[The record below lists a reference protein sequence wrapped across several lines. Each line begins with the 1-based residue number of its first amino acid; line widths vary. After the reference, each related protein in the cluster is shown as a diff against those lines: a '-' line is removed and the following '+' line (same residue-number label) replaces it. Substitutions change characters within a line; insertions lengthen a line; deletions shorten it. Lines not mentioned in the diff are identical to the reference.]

1 MNRCSSLFSQMLGIV
16 SRGDFSRKVK
26 EFGTDRN
33 SKGFSSW
40 DQFVSM
46 LFCQMAQAKSL
57 REICGGLKSCLG
69 KLVHLGVGRTPSK
82 SNLSYSN
89 KNRSWELYEAVFYDL
104 LRSCRSS
111 VPWNKKKFRFKNKLY
126 SLDATVIDLC
136 LSLYDWAKY
145 KTTKGAVKLHM
156 LLDHDIYLP
165 TFVNI
170 TDGKVHEVNIAK
182 MLNLPK
188 GSIVAMDMGYNDYG
202 MFYDWTMKC
211 VWFVT
216 RMKGNA
222 KYRVVSRSKTPS
234 GKKNI
239 LSDEII
245 EFTCFYARKDCSV
258 QLRRVTVW
266 NEEKSE
272 EMVFLTN
279 NMKLAASTIASI
291 YKERWQ
297 IEIFFKMLKQNLK
310 VKTFVGTS
318 ANAVKIQIWTALIAL
333 LLIKYLQFKA
343 RFAWSLSNL
352 VAMLR
357 WNLFTYRDI
366 WEWLDN
372 PFCSPPE
379 EEYEQP
385 ELPLLDSI
393 WTANRT

>member
-1 MNRCSSLFSQMLGIV
+1 
-16 SRGDFSRKVK
+16 
-26 EFGTDRN
+26 
-33 SKGFSSW
+33 
-40 DQFVSM
+40 
-46 LFCQMAQAKSL
+46 
-57 REICGGLKSCLG
+57 
-69 KLVHLGVGRTPSK
+69 
-82 SNLSYSN
+82 
-89 KNRSWELYEAVFYDL
+89 
-104 LRSCRSS
+104 
-111 VPWNKKKFRFKNKLY
+111 
-126 SLDATVIDLC
+126 
-136 LSLYDWAKY
+136 
-145 KTTKGAVKLHM
+145 M

-202 MFYDWTMKC
+202 MFYDWTMRC

-245 EFTCFYARKDCSV
+245 EFTCFYARKDCPV

-279 NMKLAASTIASI
+279 NMKLAASTIAAI

-333 LLIKYLQFKA
+333 LLIKYLQFKS
-343 RFAWSLSNL
+343 RFGWSLSNL

-372 PFCSPPE
+372 PFCFPPE

-393 WTANRT
+393 WAANRP

>member
-1 MNRCSSLFSQMLGIV
+1 MNRCTSLFSQMLGLV
-16 SRGDFSRKVK
+16 SKEDFSGRVK
-26 EFGTDRN
+26 EFGADRN

-57 REICGGLKSCLG
+57 REICGGLKCCLG
-69 KLVHLGVGRTPSK
+69 KLVHLGVGRSPSK

-89 KNRSWELYEAVFYDL
+89 KNRPWELYEAVFYDL
-104 LRSCRSS
+104 LRSCRGS

-165 TFVNI
+165 AFVNI

-182 MLNLPK
+182 MLSLPK
-188 GSIVAMDMGYNDYG
+188 GSIVAMDMGYDDYG
-202 MFYDWTMKC
+202 MFYEWTMKL

-222 KYRVVSRSKTPS
+222 KYRVVSRNKIPS
-234 GKKNI
+234 GKKDI

-245 EFTCFYARKDCSV
+245 EFTCFYARKDCPV
-258 QLRRVTVW
+258 QLRRITVW

-279 NMKLAASTIASI
+279 NMKLAASTIAAV

-310 VKTFVGTS
+310 VKTFVGSQFYSPSSFPRPVARPQLTS
-318 ANAVKIQIWTALIAL
+318 VS
-333 LLIKYLQFKA
+333 
-343 RFAWSLSNL
+343 AWYI
-352 VAMLR
+352 V
-357 WNLFTYRDI
+357 
-366 WEWLDN
+366 
-372 PFCSPPE
+372 
-379 EEYEQP
+379 
-385 ELPLLDSI
+385 
-393 WTANRT
+393 